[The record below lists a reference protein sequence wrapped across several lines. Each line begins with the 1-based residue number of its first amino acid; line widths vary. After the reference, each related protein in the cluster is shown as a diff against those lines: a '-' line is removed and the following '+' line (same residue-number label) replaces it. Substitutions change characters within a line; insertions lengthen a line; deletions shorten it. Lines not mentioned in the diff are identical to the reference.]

1 MSIMMI
7 KSIECNEGDLVKV
20 VKDGRE
26 YTGIVMPSRSDRIVL
41 KLKSG
46 YNVGINID
54 DATIELV
61 ERGTAPARQPHKE
74 HPCKTGLPNISILST
89 GGTIA
94 SRVDY
99 RTGAVSSQFTAD
111 DIMDA
116 IPELADI
123 ACFKGQVLSMIFS
136 EDMDTAVWMSL
147 ARAAYEEIKNGA
159 DGIIVTHGTDTLMYT
174 AAALSFMIRSPVPI
188 VLVGAQRSSD
198 RPSSDNAMNMICA
211 AAVATSDVAGI
222 TVVMHGSTSDDF
234 CYVHRGTKVR
244 KLHTSMRT
252 AFQSVN
258 EAPLARVEYGT
269 RGITKTGEYQ
279 KRGERELKLMDKM
292 DSRCALVKFYPGMTP
307 EIIDY
312 YREKGYKGLVLEGTG
327 LGHVNTSWMPTV
339 KKAVDSGMV
348 IVMCSQCINGRI
360 CDRVYSTGIDLLKAG
375 VIEGEDMLAE
385 VALVKMMWA
394 FGQSQD
400 PKEVARIM
408 KTDQAGEIHWRST
421 L

>member
-1 MSIMMI
+1 MTIMMI
-7 KSIECNEGDLVKV
+7 KGTEYNEGDQVKV
-20 VKDGRE
+20 VKDNKE
-26 YTGIVMPSRSDRIVL
+26 YAGVVMPSRSDRIVL

-46 YNVGINID
+46 YNVGINVD
-54 DATIELV
+54 DATIELI
-61 ERGTAPARQPHKE
+61 ERGTAPAKQQHKE
-74 HPCKTGLPNISILST
+74 HPCKAGLPNISILST

-123 ACFKGQVLSMIFS
+123 ACFKGRVLSMIFS
-136 EDMDTAVWMSL
+136 EDMNTSVWMSL
-147 ARAAYEEIKNGA
+147 ARAAYEDIKNGA

-174 AAALSFMIRSPVPI
+174 AAALSFMVQSPVPI
-188 VLVGAQRSSD
+188 VVVGAQRSSD

-211 AAVATSDVAGI
+211 ATVAASDIAGVS
-222 TVVMHGSTSDDF
+222 VVMHGTTSDDY
-234 CYVHRGTKVR
+234 CNVHRGTKVR

-252 AFQSVN
+252 AFQTVN
-258 EAPLARVEYGT
+258 EAPQARVDYNT
-269 RGITKTGEYQ
+269 RSVTKISDYT
-279 KRGERELKLMDKM
+279 KRGEKELKLADKM
-292 DSRCALVKFYPGMTP
+292 DERCALVKFYPGMTP
-307 EIIDY
+307 DIIDY
-312 YREKGYKGLVLEGTG
+312 YGEKGYRGIVLEGTG

-348 IVMCSQCINGRI
+348 IVMCSQCINGRV

-385 VALVKMMWA
+385 VALVKLMWA

-408 KTDQAGEIHWRST
+408 RTDIAGEIHWRST